1 MKNDIAKTVENAVQL
16 IRHATLQNSASN
28 AFKCAFAVFD
38 DLLGSVTS
46 YEESDFVSA
55 SFKVKNP
62 DDVVTY
68 GHIVLRCIS
77 FNQFCYNV
85 SENIYDAIF
94 EGLQKQCERRCDFDD
109 LDTWYDYTESIDYK
123 RFAVLLRNYLLK
135 QNAVSFVKKDN
146 EELVAIETEYNL
158 TDLKE
163 YAESFASLYV
173 KQRVTTLDD

>member
-1 MKNDIAKTVENAVQL
+1 MKNDIKKTVENAVQL
-16 IRHATLQNSASN
+16 IRHATLQNSASS
-28 AFKCAFAVFD
+28 AFKCAFAIFD

-46 YEESDFVSA
+46 YDESYLVSA
-55 SFKVKNP
+55 SFKVLTPEDFKT
-62 DDVVTY
+62 DY
-68 GHIVLRCIS
+68 IVLRCIS

-85 SENIYDAIF
+85 AENIYDAIF

-109 LDTWYDYTESIDYK
+109 LNAWYDFTESIDYK
-123 RFAVLLRNYLLK
+123 QFAVLLRNYLFK
-135 QNAVSFVKKDN
+135 QNAVSFVMKDN

-163 YAESFASLYV
+163 YAESYASLYV

>member
-1 MKNDIAKTVENAVQL
+1 MTKDIKKTVENAVQL
-16 IRHATLQNSASN
+16 IRHATMQTNASS

-46 YEESDFVSA
+46 YDESDLISA
-55 SFKVKNP
+55 SFKVLAPEDFKT
-62 DDVVTY
+62 DY
-68 GHIVLRCIS
+68 IVLRCIS
-77 FNQFCYNV
+77 FNQFCYSI

-109 LDTWYDYTESIDYK
+109 LNTWYDFTDAINYK
-123 RFAVLLRNYLLK
+123 QFAVLLRNYLFK
-135 QNAVSFVKKDN
+135 QNAVSFVLKDN
-146 EELVAIETEYNL
+146 EEHVAIETEYNL

-163 YAESFASLYV
+163 YAENFASLYV

>member
-1 MKNDIAKTVENAVQL
+1 MKNDIKKTVENAVQL
-16 IRHATLQNSASN
+16 IRHATLQNSASS

-46 YEESDFVSA
+46 YDESDLVSA
-55 SFKVKNP
+55 SFKVKTP
-62 DDVVTY
+62 EDFKTDY
-68 GHIVLRCIS
+68 IVLRCIS

-85 SENIYDAIF
+85 AENIYDAIF
-94 EGLQKQCERRCDFDD
+94 EGLQKQCERRCDFSDI
-109 LDTWYDYTESIDYK
+109 DTWYDFTDAIDYK
-123 RFAVLLRNYLLK
+123 KFAVLLRNYLLK

-146 EELVAIETEYNL
+146 EELVLIETEYNL

-163 YAESFASLYV
+163 YAENYASLYV

>member
-1 MKNDIAKTVENAVQL
+1 MFTK
-16 IRHATLQNSASN
+16 
-28 AFKCAFAVFD
+28 FF
-38 DLLGSVTS
+38 
-46 YEESDFVSA
+46 
-55 SFKVKNP
+55 
-62 DDVVTY
+62 
-68 GHIVLRCIS
+68 S

-109 LDTWYDYTESIDYK
+109 LDTWYDLTESIDYK

-135 QNAVSFVKKDN
+135 QNAVSFVKKNN
-146 EELVAIETEYNL
+146 EELVLIETEYTL

-163 YAESFASLYV
+163 YAETFASLYV